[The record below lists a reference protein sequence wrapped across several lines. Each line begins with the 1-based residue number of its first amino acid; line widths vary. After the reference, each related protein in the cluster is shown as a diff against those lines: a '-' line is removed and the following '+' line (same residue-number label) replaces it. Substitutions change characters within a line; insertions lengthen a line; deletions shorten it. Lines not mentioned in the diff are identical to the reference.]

1 MLLIIQNGYI
11 TPYIS
16 RYLGDDFEIVKSFE
30 KDVSKLD
37 ISKYTIIIILGGYQ
51 SVTRINEYPY
61 LLNVVKLI
69 KKCLEIEK
77 PLLGICLGCQ
87 LIAYTLGCEIKS
99 SGKLN
104 IGYDANILGYNNIF
118 RCHIDYIVP
127 NNKIDVLEYHDHMPY
142 LYKHKK
148 HIYGIQCHPDIA
160 PECVQKYSN
169 NISSFAY
176 AKENKEIINNKNS
189 LIISKLLEDLRNNI
203 GYLKN

>member
-16 RYLGDDFEIVKSFE
+16 RYLDEEFEIVKSFE

-37 ISKYTIIIILGGYQ
+37 INKYTIIIILGGYQ
-51 SVTRINEYPY
+51 SVTRINDYPY

-69 KKCLEIEK
+69 KKCLDIEK
-77 PLLGICLGCQ
+77 PLFGICLGCQ
-87 LIAYTLGCEIKS
+87 LIAHTLGCEIKS

-104 IGYDANILGYNNIF
+104 IGYDTNILGYDNIF

-127 NNKIDVLEYHDHMPY
+127 NKKIDILEYYDNMPY
-142 LYKHKK
+142 LYKHKN

-169 NISSFAY
+169 NNSSFAY
-176 AKENKEIINNKNS
+176 AKENKETINKKNS
-189 LIISKLLEDLRNNI
+189 LIISKLLDNLRN
-203 GYLKN
+203 GKKYLKN